1 MGMGQRGETE
11 KKQGRPVVTSSVA
24 PLDLRLKF
32 EFALVSSAMAAH
44 PATSLAFLLLATQPF
59 GVHADGP
66 TTSRPALV
74 RRSTHLHSS
83 RLGRAELTAAT
94 ERSEA
99 DAAWHSRVLK
109 WGDTHASAAWYP
121 CLLGFIGFMDPFT
134 LCGFLVTPLL
144 TLVR

>member
-1 MGMGQRGETE
+1 MRVGS
-11 KKQGRPVVTSSVA
+11 RPACVPFSPCLLS
-24 PLDLRLKF
+24 LKF
-32 EFALVSSAMAAH
+32 AFCEARFVMAAGRAH

-59 GVHADGP
+59 GVHGDAP
-66 TTSRPALV
+66 PLSRPALV
-74 RRSTHLHSS
+74 RRSAHLHSS
-83 RLGRAELTAAT
+83 RLGRAELTAAA

-99 DAAWHSRVLK
+99 GAAWHERVLK

-144 TLVR
+144 TLVC

>member
-1 MGMGQRGETE
+1 
-11 KKQGRPVVTSSVA
+11 
-24 PLDLRLKF
+24 
-32 EFALVSSAMAAH
+32 MAAR

-83 RLGRAELTAAT
+83 RLGRAELTAAI

>member
-1 MGMGQRGETE
+1 
-11 KKQGRPVVTSSVA
+11 
-24 PLDLRLKF
+24 
-32 EFALVSSAMAAH
+32 MAARRAH

>member
-1 MGMGQRGETE
+1 MGMGECGKGGQTGRASRGY
-11 KKQGRPVVTSSVA
+11 SVA

-32 EFALVSSAMAAH
+32 EFALVSSGMAAR

>member
-1 MGMGQRGETE
+1 MGC
-11 KKQGRPVVTSSVA
+11 PVVTSA
-24 PLDLRLKF
+24 WRLDLR
-32 EFALVSSAMAAH
+32 SSSSSLWSRLAMAAR